1 MAQDYPPQYSQPQQ
15 NPDILSLIRDLE
27 EKQTL
32 LRDRVILLGKTVV
45 EDRDKT
51 FNELQQLKSS
61 VQKLSSDV
69 RRIQELLERMAEQI
83 SNAARK
89 EELAII
95 QRQLDT
101 LRKV

>member
-1 MAQDYPPQYSQPQQ
+1 MAQDYPSQDHQSQQ
-15 NPDILSLIRDLE
+15 TPDILSLVRDLE

-45 EDRDKT
+45 EERDKT

-61 VQKLSSDV
+61 VQKLSSEV
-69 RRIQELLERMAEQI
+69 KRIQELLERMAEQI
-83 SNAARK
+83 SNVARK

-95 QRQLDT
+95 QRQLDI